1 VYVLVIRLIRSPA
14 PLTEVVSPPPRTEKS
29 ATQPIDA
36 PSLIVDWRPAFNET
50 HLRRVLSCCFSLLLQ
65 KQDAFPDS
73 NVAMAVAF
81 LDPHISNEAKRLLA
95 QLIDASPLTS

>member
-1 VYVLVIRLIRSPA
+1 MSFLSVSSALGPPDRGRVTPSADSEIRNPAYRRS
-14 PLTEVVSPPPRTEKS
+14 
-29 ATQPIDA
+29 
-36 PSLIVDWRPAFNET
+36 SLIVDWRPAFNET
-50 HLRRVLSCCFSLLLQ
+50 HLRRVLSCCFSLLSQ

-95 QLIDASPLTS
+95 QLIDASH